1 MTVEA
6 IKEAIAELP
15 DEERAAL
22 ASWLMTHE
30 YDKWDKQMVEDF
42 SPGGRGSHLVEKI
55 SRQIDEG
62 KFRPMGEGFRQ
73 RQNRP

>member
-42 SPGGRGSHLVEKI
+42 SSGGRGSHLVEKI
-55 SRQIDEG
+55 NRQIDEG
-62 KFRPMGEGFRQ
+62 KFQPMGEGFRQ